1 MITDI
6 FQIAELEGEQGM
18 CDVFQRACSNG
29 RFKVKRDDVAV
40 RFIDDGMQVY
50 LYRLSASRFESAV
63 CSLISFMCRFH
74 KEATFDVNQFQWD
87 TNEWNAEFVIKPRS
101 L

>member
-6 FQIAELEGEQGM
+6 FEIAELEREQGM
-18 CDVFQRACSNG
+18 RDVFQRACSNG
-29 RFKVKRDDVAV
+29 RFKVKRDDISV
-40 RFIDDGMQVY
+40 RFADDAIRVHVCND
-50 LYRLSASRFESAV
+50 SASRFESAV

-74 KEATFDVNQFQWD
+74 KEATFDVNQF
-87 TNEWNAEFVIKPRS
+87 EWNAEFVIKPRS

>member
-18 CDVFQRACSNG
+18 CDVFRRACSNG
-29 RFKVKRDDVAV
+29 RFKVKRDDIAV
-40 RFIDDGMQVY
+40 RFVDDGIQVY
-50 LYRLSASRFESAV
+50 VYNDSASRFESAV

-74 KEATFDVNQFQWD
+74 KEATFNIEQF
-87 TNEWNAEFVIKPRS
+87 EWSAEFVIKPRS

>member
-6 FQIAELEGEQGM
+6 FEIAEIEHEEGMRG
-18 CDVFQRACSNG
+18 VFQRACSNG
-29 RFKVKRDDVAV
+29 RFKVKRDDIAV
-40 RFIDDGMQVY
+40 CFTDEGIRVHVCND
-50 LYRLSASRFESAV
+50 SASRFESAV

-74 KEATFDVNQFQWD
+74 KEATFDIRQF
-87 TNEWNAEFVIKPRS
+87 EWNAELVIKPRS